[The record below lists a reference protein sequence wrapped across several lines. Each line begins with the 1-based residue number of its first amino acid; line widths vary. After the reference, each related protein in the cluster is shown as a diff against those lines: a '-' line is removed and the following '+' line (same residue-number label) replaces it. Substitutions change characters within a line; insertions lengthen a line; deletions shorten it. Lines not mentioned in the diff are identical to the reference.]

1 MSPLKALNNVQK
13 ARLLHAL
20 FYPEIPAFLEF
31 LETQCHV
38 IDDSRDEI
46 ITNWKVNLIS
56 AGMWLELAEE
66 TQRVLNKF
74 GKGLRTSSA
83 VFSEQLFAGYGAV
96 FMSHQ
101 LLQYIENNHADR
113 KFKTAVDLFFNP

>member
-1 MSPLKALNNVQK
+1 MNNVQK

-20 FYPEIPAFLEF
+20 FYQEIPTLLEF
-31 LETQCHV
+31 LDTQCHI

-46 ITNWKVNLIS
+46 IDNWKLNLIS
-56 AGMWLELAEE
+56 AAMWLELAEE

-74 GKGLRTSSA
+74 GKGLRTSSE

-101 LLQYIENNHADR
+101 LLQYIENSPIDP